1 MEDAM
6 RLISFAM
13 ASLLGLGNFLFVQPM
28 QAAPGDALLVTGDNV
43 NLRSGPSTATAVKMR
58 VRRQQ
63 LVVEVERHADWA
75 RVEIVGSGGDEGW
88 IHGSLLARPD
98 GQRLASPIA
107 QAATAPKL
115 EESQA
120 PIRPPAEEPVHPPA
134 QRAERAYK
142 GQAVT
147 PAIKA
152 ERLPAA
158 KPELSEVFQGQEVV
172 PAIPETHAGNLAK
185 PAVVEPTAA
194 PTMVDPSRIERF
206 RNSVEYL
213 NGRALEFAGVSVFT
227 DVRPSVG
234 GAVEV
239 GATDAW
245 ETLSPAL
252 QASYLNTLL
261 DRWAAVRGD
270 GGQVALR
277 IVDSTGRVIV
287 EHRKP

>member
-1 MEDAM
+1 M
-6 RLISFAM
+6 RLISFAT
-13 ASLLGLGNFLFVQPM
+13 ASLLGLGDVLFVQPM

-63 LVVEVERHADWA
+63 LVVEVERRGDWA
-75 RVEIVGSGGDEGW
+75 RVEIVETGGDEGW

-98 GQRLASPIA
+98 GQRLASPMA
-107 QAATAPKL
+107 QAAISRKL
-115 EESQA
+115 ERSEA
-120 PIRPPAEEPVHPPA
+120 PIRPPAEEPVHPPSA
-134 QRAERAYK
+134 GAERAYK

-152 ERLPAA
+152 ERMPAA
-158 KPELSEVFQGQEVV
+158 KPEPSEVFQGQEVV
-172 PAIPETHAGNLAK
+172 PAIPETPAGNLAK
-185 PAVVEPTAA
+185 PAVVEPTEA
-194 PTMVDPSRIERF
+194 PTMFDPSPIERF

-227 DVRPSVG
+227 DVGPSVG

-245 ETLSPAL
+245 ETSLPPSRRATSTPCLIAGQRCAAMAGQSPCG
-252 QASYLNTLL
+252 SSI
-261 DRWAAVRGD
+261 RAA
-270 GGQVALR
+270 A
-277 IVDSTGRVIV
+277 
-287 EHRKP
+287 